1 MIYNDDAANRL
12 GPEFDEW
19 LQYGMLH
26 GWCGPAVCYA
36 HDGVPMSA
44 AEDDYFI
51 NGGDPCIH
59 ILRLYEDRETREA
72 VEANFI
78 PYGWRMPS
86 SPADG
91 ECPTN
96 DAPF

>member
-1 MIYNDDAANRL
+1 MLYNEQAANHQ

-19 LQYGMLH
+19 LRYGILH
-26 GWCGPAVCYA
+26 GWCGPAVCYT

-44 AEDDYFI
+44 VEDDHFI

-59 ILRLYEDRETREA
+59 VVRLYEDQETREA
-72 VEANFI
+72 VEAFFT

-86 SPADG
+86 SPADDAG
-91 ECPTN
+91 PT
-96 DAPF
+96 DDTPF